1 MSISINKVH
10 RQADSPTTTTGTQT
24 MKNLVASLSTPPMAS
39 CRYMNPARVFIAMR
53 TTLVGVATFS
63 DTRKRRVRI
72 ENVQMSIPLCDHEN
86 RSQQAERQRKVA
98 NETFDLNLP
107 YEFDHGYRYI
117 SKYYYYQV
125 LVLIAVSIAG
135 IRTH

>member
-1 MSISINKVH
+1 M
-10 RQADSPTTTTGTQT
+10 TTTGTHT

-72 ENVQMSIPLCDHEN
+72 ENVQMSIPLEHKNIKHSSE
-86 RSQQAERQRKVA
+86 RSEAKE
-98 NETFDLNLP
+98 EG
-107 YEFDHGYRYI
+107 YE
-117 SKYYYYQV
+117 
-125 LVLIAVSIAG
+125 
-135 IRTH
+135 